1 MRRADSN
8 PVLTSSD
15 ETLASQECLEIAR
28 AVNGPQDFHA
38 IEQREIEDE
47 NPFEI
52 RYPKHPQALEI
63 SVSESSMPPHLGLG
77 GKKNKG
83 VVGRYEKTVADFGT
97 GDGGV
102 IVRLILKILVCF
114 GSDDVPA
121 FAHRMP
127 VFFRRSSRRRCCSS
141 Q

>member
-1 MRRADSN
+1 MVN
-8 PVLTSSD
+8 SD
-15 ETLASQECLEIAR
+15 ETLAAQKCLQIPR
-28 AVNGPQDFHA
+28 PVNNPQDLCA

-47 NPFEI
+47 NPLKI
-52 RYPKHPQALEI
+52 RDPKHPEVLEI
-63 SVSESSMPPHLGLG
+63 SVSESSMPSHVGLG
-77 GKKNKG
+77 GKKSKG

-97 GDGGV
+97 GDDGV

-121 FAHRMP
+121 FAHRVP